1 MGDVTFAEVLNGR
14 SQKARGRC
22 CATTVSLWVL
32 GLCGVPDAPHAADVS
47 LSSTGGSGVGSLKAP
62 PVDNSHV
69 RKGGELF
76 SRQWSEEAVR
86 LTFRCRLTEQTEVN
100 WETVLCQ
107 GRLYVQL
114 PSCVLPDGS
123 REAFVT
129 LLEFA
134 EEQLGCTHVLVLF
147 NKDRTDRAGIMRTFM
162 FLGFTVLAPGHPLVP
177 PSTSEGLL
185 YMVYAIE

>member
-1 MGDVTFAEVLNGR
+1 MP
-14 SQKARGRC
+14 GRC

-107 GRLYVQL
+107 DRLYVQL

-147 NKDRTDRAGIMRTFM
+147 NKDRPDRAGIMRTFM
-162 FLGFTVLAPGHPLVP
+162 FLGFSVLAPGHPLVP
-177 PSTSEGLL
+177 QSTSEGLL